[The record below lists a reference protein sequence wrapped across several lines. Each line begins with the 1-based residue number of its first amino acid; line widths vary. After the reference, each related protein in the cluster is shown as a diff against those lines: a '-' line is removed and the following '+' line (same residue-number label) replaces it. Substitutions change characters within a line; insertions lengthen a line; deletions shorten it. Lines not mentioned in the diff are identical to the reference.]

1 MSHMRCRMIAA
12 QASAESAKSLEIR
25 AKYAANPRVQ
35 QPVQPV
41 GRHCWCAMRRAVGNW
56 IWLRFVK
63 SWIWRVLLWEIGV
76 LRGDFAKHN
85 LETGTFPSTTRSILG
100 VSEWFHGSESTR
112 PTTIR
117 ITIFPTANLFGFNLW
132 AGDWWEENAGAEKPE
147 PCWNLPGTLPEPR
160 YLPGTVLQRC
170 WKFVGTF
177 LEPSCWNCAGTFL
190 EPLWNLLEPCW
201 NCVRTVL
208 ELCWNYPGTFLELSW
223 NFAGTSLEPCWNFC
237 VSALVT
243 VPIVVVLSPKTSLE
257 FYYLFFFG
265 FVVCF
270 VSSPFFDATLC
281 LKTRVEWGKS
291 GISPAD
297 WHPQVKTSLWAYL
310 SWFLH
315 WWMILDIATAT
326 LEGKMRWALAV
337 NCLSCKKSL
346 RFGLSQLVFFDFDPQ
361 LRDDPWSE
369 VSCLWLWLGF
379 SVKHS
384 GRYPNW
390 DQLLLSFQSDF
401 RATA

>member
-208 ELCWNYPGTFLELSW
+208 ELSWNLLGTFLEL
-223 NFAGTSLEPCWNFC
+223 CWN
-237 VSALVT
+237 LT
-243 VPIVVVLSPKTSLE
+243 GTMLE
-257 FYYLFFFG
+257 F
-265 FVVCF
+265 
-270 VSSPFFDATLC
+270 
-281 LKTRVEWGKS
+281 
-291 GISPAD
+291 
-297 WHPQVKTSLWAYL
+297 
-310 SWFLH
+310 
-315 WWMILDIATAT
+315 
-326 LEGKMRWALAV
+326 
-337 NCLSCKKSL
+337 L
-346 RFGLSQLVFFDFDPQ
+346 RFCFGDGAYSCGFEPEDKFRVLLFVFFRLCCLLRFVTFFWCNIVSQNKSWVRQVWDFSSWLASSGQDLLVSIPVMV
-361 LRDDPWSE
+361 LALMDDPRHSY
-369 VSCLWLWLGF
+369 SYAGRKNAMGLGCELF
-379 SVKHS
+379 E
-384 GRYPNW
+384 
-390 DQLLLSFQSDF
+390 L
-401 RATA
+401 